1 MGAVCVFCLNRDT
14 RIFHETTTPYI
25 KEYRVFRN
33 LCTNVKPYKRL
44 STEKTI
50 SSTIGKAFPRGKQ
63 I

>member
-1 MGAVCVFCLNRDT
+1 MGVGMRFCLNKDN
-14 RIFHETTTPYI
+14 RIFHETTTPYT

-33 LCTNVKPYKRL
+33 LCTNVKSYKRL

-50 SSTIGKAFPRGKQ
+50 FSTIGKAFPRGKR